1 MKTIKLLSRKAI
13 LAVLAA
19 AFLVS
24 FMFACVFMHVGVTL
38 SAESPYY
45 TADISAMTK
54 HDFSETGL
62 VSDPETDVYTST
74 GLKEFF
80 NDNALGTTLDTTFTA
95 SFMFAEG
102 ANVGFPISF
111 RRSGWSD
118 DQKINIYADGKVEL
132 YKARQNTFETFSGTA
147 FTAGTWYYLDY
158 TVANI
163 YTDAALEEQTGYR
176 LVVSITDKAAYS
188 AEYSVDMTNAEL
200 AQTDLEYNTG
210 NFFLWIPV
218 ELSGCVSVASYQ
230 FDPNA
235 LPEPSD
241 PVDPDAGYTKD
252 IADMPEI
259 DFLAVGLIF
268 DPYAGVYTDT
278 GLKEFF
284 EGNAPGT
291 TLDTTFTAAI
301 KFEEGANVGFP
312 ISFRRSG
319 WNEGLK
325 LNIYPDGKVWL
336 YKADADNASNR
347 KEFEGE
353 AFTPGTWYYVKYT
366 VANLYSDEDLTQA
379 IGYRSTVNITDKA
392 NYNVTYTYSYTFEDT
407 GNTEYT
413 TGNFFMWIG
422 NELSGHFGVA
432 SYQYDPETTP
442 GGGEEPEG
450 PDTPAEPTGYT
461 KDIADM
467 PEIDFL
473 EVGLISDPYAGVYTD
488 TGLKEFFEG
497 NAPGTTLDTTFTAA
511 IKFEEGANVGFPISF
526 RRSGWNEGL
535 KLNIYPDGKVWLYK
549 ADADNASNRKEFEG
563 EAFTPGTWYYVKYTV
578 ANLYS
583 DEDLT
588 QAIGYR
594 STVNITDK
602 ANYNVTYT
610 YSYTFEDTGNT
621 EYTTGNF
628 FMWIGNELGGHFG
641 VASYRFDPSA
651 EPAEYYSAV
660 DIDEAEVLEISEK
673 ITMNADGFLLS
684 AYTQEQDGFY
694 ANFSQELGNGVY
706 EMNKTLRYRLQGS
719 GSFHTAY
726 AGDWIWNSYKVDF
739 DYNQNTITVGLGGSN
754 TEVFNPS
761 PALDPDTI
769 YLVEITIIEYFRE
782 DNDEKAYEMLYV
794 RIYVDGEETPFVDKS
809 YQFTNPIIP
818 ASGARDYLGFYMGL
832 TGNVLR
838 VMPADFSRDYAVT
851 LVNGDNN
858 NQVATSYGE
867 PYDFTQYAVERTG
880 YEFEGW
886 ECYIGGVRRVI
897 PSTGEWIVDFTTQ
910 TSGIYSGTLTAV
922 YTPVEYKVNYVI
934 DGGTNSAEN
943 PATINVE
950 DGAVTL
956 AAAVPDT
963 AGEVFF
969 GWYLTADFT
978 GDPVTQIECT
988 YEEIT
993 LYARIADGCTLT
1005 FILPDGGQYSVS
1017 AETNTTYTLPTQT
1030 SEGYEEITG
1039 WQLQSGDSWTDVSGA
1054 SVTVS
1059 GDAVYR
1065 AVAQPIA
1072 YTITYE
1078 LGGGTNSAENPA
1090 TYTIEDSVT
1099 FVNPEREGYFFIGW
1113 YENDEMIRGIV
1124 VGSMGN
1130 ISVEARWVEDTIP
1143 ASTTYTVSENAVL
1156 LPVPSGLPAGSH
1168 YTVALYD
1175 AQDYELQVV
1184 SNAYTFDTVGSYKL
1198 VYTLTLPSGTYTRE
1212 MQITVEE
1219 GSDTPDPG
1227 SDSSI
1232 DSGSDTGSEG
1242 TASGGCNGCGGTLS
1256 MAFVGL
1262 PALAAAAVLIVRKK
1276 HTDD

>member
-1 MKTIKLLSRKAI
+1 MKTIKLLGRKAI

-80 NDNALGTTLDTTFTA
+80 NDNAPGTTLDTTFTA

-147 FTAGTWYYLDY
+147 FTAGTWYYLEY

-252 IADMPEI
+252 IANMPEI
-259 DFLAVGLIF
+259 DFLAVGLIT
-268 DPYAGVYTDT
+268 DPYA
-278 GLKEFF
+278 
-284 EGNAPGT
+284 
-291 TLDTTFTAAI
+291 
-301 KFEEGANVGFP
+301 
-312 ISFRRSG
+312 
-319 WNEGLK
+319 
-325 LNIYPDGKVWL
+325 
-336 YKADADNASNR
+336 
-347 KEFEGE
+347 
-353 AFTPGTWYYVKYT
+353 
-366 VANLYSDEDLTQA
+366 
-379 IGYRSTVNITDKA
+379 
-392 NYNVTYTYSYTFEDT
+392 
-407 GNTEYT
+407 
-413 TGNFFMWIG
+413 
-422 NELSGHFGVA
+422 
-432 SYQYDPETTP
+432 
-442 GGGEEPEG
+442 
-450 PDTPAEPTGYT
+450 
-461 KDIADM
+461 DI
-467 PEIDFL
+467 
-473 EVGLISDPYAGVYTD
+473 YTD

-867 PYDFTQYAVERTG
+867 PYDFTQYAAERTG

-993 LYARIADGCTLT
+993 LYARIAEGCTLT

-1099 FVNPEREGYFFIGW
+1099 FINPEREGYFFIGW

-1143 ASTTYTVSENAVL
+1143 ASMTYTVSENAVL

>member
-1 MKTIKLLSRKAI
+1 MKTIKLLGRKAI

-80 NDNALGTTLDTTFTA
+80 NDNAPGTTLDTTFTA

-147 FTAGTWYYLDY
+147 FTAGTWYYLEY

-252 IADMPEI
+252 IANMPEI
-259 DFLAVGLIF
+259 DFLAVGLIT
-268 DPYAGVYTDT
+268 DPYADIYTDT

-336 YKADADNASNR
+336 YKADADNAGNR

-353 AFTPGTWYYVKYT
+353 AFTPGAWYYVKYT
-366 VANLYSDEDLTQA
+366 VANLYSDEGLT
-379 IGYRSTVNITDKA
+379 D
-392 NYNVTYTYSYTFEDT
+392 
-407 GNTEYT
+407 
-413 TGNFFMWIG
+413 
-422 NELSGHFGVA
+422 
-432 SYQYDPETTP
+432 
-442 GGGEEPEG
+442 
-450 PDTPAEPTGYT
+450 
-461 KDIADM
+461 
-467 PEIDFL
+467 
-473 EVGLISDPYAGVYTD
+473 
-488 TGLKEFFEG
+488 
-497 NAPGTTLDTTFTAA
+497 
-511 IKFEEGANVGFPISF
+511 
-526 RRSGWNEGL
+526 
-535 KLNIYPDGKVWLYK
+535 
-549 ADADNASNRKEFEG
+549 
-563 EAFTPGTWYYVKYTV
+563 
-578 ANLYS
+578 
-583 DEDLT
+583 
-588 QAIGYR
+588 AIGYR

-726 AGDWIWNSYKVDF
+726 AGEWIWNSYKVDF

-867 PYDFTQYAVERTG
+867 PYDFTQYAAERTG

-963 AGEVFF
+963 AGAVFF

-993 LYARIADGCTLT
+993 LYARIAEGCTLT

-1099 FVNPEREGYFFIGW
+1099 FINPEREGYFFIGW

-1175 AQDYELQVV
+1175 AQDHELQVV

-1262 PALAAAAVLIVRKK
+1262 PALAAAVLIVRKK

>member
-1 MKTIKLLSRKAI
+1 MKTIKLLGRKAI

-80 NDNALGTTLDTTFTA
+80 NDNAPGTTLDTTFTA

-147 FTAGTWYYLDY
+147 FTAGTWYYLEY

-252 IADMPEI
+252 IANMPEI
-259 DFLAVGLIF
+259 DFLAVGLIT

-336 YKADADNASNR
+336 YKADADNAGNR

-353 AFTPGTWYYVKYT
+353 AFTPGAWYYVKYT
-366 VANLYSDEDLTQA
+366 VANLYSDEGLT
-379 IGYRSTVNITDKA
+379 D
-392 NYNVTYTYSYTFEDT
+392 
-407 GNTEYT
+407 
-413 TGNFFMWIG
+413 
-422 NELSGHFGVA
+422 
-432 SYQYDPETTP
+432 
-442 GGGEEPEG
+442 
-450 PDTPAEPTGYT
+450 
-461 KDIADM
+461 
-467 PEIDFL
+467 
-473 EVGLISDPYAGVYTD
+473 
-488 TGLKEFFEG
+488 
-497 NAPGTTLDTTFTAA
+497 
-511 IKFEEGANVGFPISF
+511 
-526 RRSGWNEGL
+526 
-535 KLNIYPDGKVWLYK
+535 
-549 ADADNASNRKEFEG
+549 
-563 EAFTPGTWYYVKYTV
+563 
-578 ANLYS
+578 
-583 DEDLT
+583 
-588 QAIGYR
+588 AIGYR

-867 PYDFTQYAVERTG
+867 PYDFTQYAAERTG

-993 LYARIADGCTLT
+993 LYAKIAEGCTLT

-1099 FVNPEREGYFFIGW
+1099 FINPEREGYFFIGW

>member
-1 MKTIKLLSRKAI
+1 MKTIKLLGRKAI

-80 NDNALGTTLDTTFTA
+80 NDNAPGTTLDTTFTA

-147 FTAGTWYYLDY
+147 FTAGTWYYLEY

-259 DFLAVGLIF
+259 DFLAVGLIT
-268 DPYAGVYTDT
+268 DPYADIYTDT

-353 AFTPGTWYYVKYT
+353 AFTPG
-366 VANLYSDEDLTQA
+366 A
-379 IGYRSTVNITDKA
+379 
-392 NYNVTYTYSYTFEDT
+392 
-407 GNTEYT
+407 
-413 TGNFFMWIG
+413 
-422 NELSGHFGVA
+422 
-432 SYQYDPETTP
+432 
-442 GGGEEPEG
+442 
-450 PDTPAEPTGYT
+450 
-461 KDIADM
+461 
-467 PEIDFL
+467 
-473 EVGLISDPYAGVYTD
+473 
-488 TGLKEFFEG
+488 
-497 NAPGTTLDTTFTAA
+497 
-511 IKFEEGANVGFPISF
+511 
-526 RRSGWNEGL
+526 
-535 KLNIYPDGKVWLYK
+535 
-549 ADADNASNRKEFEG
+549 
-563 EAFTPGTWYYVKYTV
+563 WYYVKYTV

-651 EPAEYYSAV
+651 EPAEYYAAV

-867 PYDFTQYAVERTG
+867 PYDFTQYAAERTG

-993 LYARIADGCTLT
+993 LYARIAEGCTLT
-1005 FILPDGGQYSVS
+1005 FILPDGRQYSVS

-1099 FVNPEREGYFFIGW
+1099 FINPEREGYFFIGW

>member
-1 MKTIKLLSRKAI
+1 MKTIKLLGRKAI

-80 NDNALGTTLDTTFTA
+80 NDNAPGTTLDTTFTA

-147 FTAGTWYYLDY
+147 FTAGTWYYLEY

-241 PVDPDAGYTKD
+241 PVDPDA
-252 IADMPEI
+252 
-259 DFLAVGLIF
+259 
-268 DPYAGVYTDT
+268 
-278 GLKEFF
+278 
-284 EGNAPGT
+284 
-291 TLDTTFTAAI
+291 
-301 KFEEGANVGFP
+301 
-312 ISFRRSG
+312 
-319 WNEGLK
+319 
-325 LNIYPDGKVWL
+325 
-336 YKADADNASNR
+336 
-347 KEFEGE
+347 
-353 AFTPGTWYYVKYT
+353 
-366 VANLYSDEDLTQA
+366 
-379 IGYRSTVNITDKA
+379 
-392 NYNVTYTYSYTFEDT
+392 
-407 GNTEYT
+407 
-413 TGNFFMWIG
+413 
-422 NELSGHFGVA
+422 
-432 SYQYDPETTP
+432 
-442 GGGEEPEG
+442 
-450 PDTPAEPTGYT
+450 GYT

-651 EPAEYYSAV
+651 EPAEYYAAV

-867 PYDFTQYAVERTG
+867 PYDFTQYAAERTG

-993 LYARIADGCTLT
+993 LYARIAEGCTLT

-1099 FVNPEREGYFFIGW
+1099 FINPEREGYFFIGW
-1113 YENDEMIRGIV
+1113 YENDEMSRGIV

-1143 ASTTYTVSENAVL
+1143 ASMTYTVSENAVL

>member
-241 PVDPDAGYTKD
+241 PVDPDA
-252 IADMPEI
+252 
-259 DFLAVGLIF
+259 
-268 DPYAGVYTDT
+268 
-278 GLKEFF
+278 
-284 EGNAPGT
+284 
-291 TLDTTFTAAI
+291 
-301 KFEEGANVGFP
+301 
-312 ISFRRSG
+312 
-319 WNEGLK
+319 
-325 LNIYPDGKVWL
+325 
-336 YKADADNASNR
+336 
-347 KEFEGE
+347 
-353 AFTPGTWYYVKYT
+353 
-366 VANLYSDEDLTQA
+366 
-379 IGYRSTVNITDKA
+379 
-392 NYNVTYTYSYTFEDT
+392 
-407 GNTEYT
+407 
-413 TGNFFMWIG
+413 
-422 NELSGHFGVA
+422 
-432 SYQYDPETTP
+432 
-442 GGGEEPEG
+442 
-450 PDTPAEPTGYT
+450 GYT

-867 PYDFTQYAVERTG
+867 PYDFTQYAAERTG

-922 YTPVEYKVNYVI
+922 YTPVE
-934 DGGTNSAEN
+934 
-943 PATINVE
+943 
-950 DGAVTL
+950 
-956 AAAVPDT
+956 
-963 AGEVFF
+963 
-969 GWYLTADFT
+969 
-978 GDPVTQIECT
+978 
-988 YEEIT
+988 
-993 LYARIADGCTLT
+993 
-1005 FILPDGGQYSVS
+1005 
-1017 AETNTTYTLPTQT
+1017 
-1030 SEGYEEITG
+1030 
-1039 WQLQSGDSWTDVSGA
+1039 
-1054 SVTVS
+1054 
-1059 GDAVYR
+1059 
-1065 AVAQPIA
+1065 
-1072 YTITYE
+1072 
-1078 LGGGTNSAENPA
+1078 
-1090 TYTIEDSVT
+1090 
-1099 FVNPEREGYFFIGW
+1099 
-1113 YENDEMIRGIV
+1113 
-1124 VGSMGN
+1124 
-1130 ISVEARWVEDTIP
+1130 
-1143 ASTTYTVSENAVL
+1143 
-1156 LPVPSGLPAGSH
+1156 
-1168 YTVALYD
+1168 
-1175 AQDYELQVV
+1175 
-1184 SNAYTFDTVGSYKL
+1184 
-1198 VYTLTLPSGTYTRE
+1198 
-1212 MQITVEE
+1212 
-1219 GSDTPDPG
+1219 
-1227 SDSSI
+1227 
-1232 DSGSDTGSEG
+1232 
-1242 TASGGCNGCGGTLS
+1242 
-1256 MAFVGL
+1256 
-1262 PALAAAAVLIVRKK
+1262 
-1276 HTDD
+1276 

>member
-1 MKTIKLLSRKAI
+1 MKTIKLLGRKAI

-80 NDNALGTTLDTTFTA
+80 NDNAPGTTLDTTFTA

-147 FTAGTWYYLDY
+147 FTAGTWYYLEY

-252 IADMPEI
+252 IANMPEI
-259 DFLAVGLIF
+259 DFLA
-268 DPYAGVYTDT
+268 
-278 GLKEFF
+278 
-284 EGNAPGT
+284 
-291 TLDTTFTAAI
+291 
-301 KFEEGANVGFP
+301 
-312 ISFRRSG
+312 
-319 WNEGLK
+319 
-325 LNIYPDGKVWL
+325 
-336 YKADADNASNR
+336 
-347 KEFEGE
+347 
-353 AFTPGTWYYVKYT
+353 
-366 VANLYSDEDLTQA
+366 
-379 IGYRSTVNITDKA
+379 
-392 NYNVTYTYSYTFEDT
+392 
-407 GNTEYT
+407 
-413 TGNFFMWIG
+413 
-422 NELSGHFGVA
+422 
-432 SYQYDPETTP
+432 
-442 GGGEEPEG
+442 
-450 PDTPAEPTGYT
+450 
-461 KDIADM
+461 
-467 PEIDFL
+467 
-473 EVGLISDPYAGVYTD
+473 VGLISDPYAGVYTD

-867 PYDFTQYAVERTG
+867 PYDFTQYAAERTG

-993 LYARIADGCTLT
+993 LYAKIAEGCTLT

-1099 FVNPEREGYFFIGW
+1099 FINPEREGYFFIGW

>member
-241 PVDPDAGYTKD
+241 PVDPDA
-252 IADMPEI
+252 
-259 DFLAVGLIF
+259 
-268 DPYAGVYTDT
+268 
-278 GLKEFF
+278 
-284 EGNAPGT
+284 
-291 TLDTTFTAAI
+291 
-301 KFEEGANVGFP
+301 
-312 ISFRRSG
+312 
-319 WNEGLK
+319 
-325 LNIYPDGKVWL
+325 
-336 YKADADNASNR
+336 
-347 KEFEGE
+347 
-353 AFTPGTWYYVKYT
+353 
-366 VANLYSDEDLTQA
+366 
-379 IGYRSTVNITDKA
+379 
-392 NYNVTYTYSYTFEDT
+392 
-407 GNTEYT
+407 
-413 TGNFFMWIG
+413 
-422 NELSGHFGVA
+422 
-432 SYQYDPETTP
+432 
-442 GGGEEPEG
+442 
-450 PDTPAEPTGYT
+450 GYT

-867 PYDFTQYAVERTG
+867 PYDFTQYAAERTG

-993 LYARIADGCTLT
+993 LYAKIAEGCTLT

>member
-1 MKTIKLLSRKAI
+1 MKTIKLLGRKAI

-80 NDNALGTTLDTTFTA
+80 NDNAPGTTLDTTFTA

-147 FTAGTWYYLDY
+147 FTAGTWYYLEY

-252 IADMPEI
+252 IANMPEI
-259 DFLAVGLIF
+259 DFLAVGLIT
-268 DPYAGVYTDT
+268 DPYADIYTDT

-336 YKADADNASNR
+336 YKADADNAGNR

-353 AFTPGTWYYVKYT
+353 AFTPGAWYYVKYT
-366 VANLYSDEDLTQA
+366 VANLYSDEGLT
-379 IGYRSTVNITDKA
+379 D
-392 NYNVTYTYSYTFEDT
+392 
-407 GNTEYT
+407 
-413 TGNFFMWIG
+413 
-422 NELSGHFGVA
+422 
-432 SYQYDPETTP
+432 
-442 GGGEEPEG
+442 
-450 PDTPAEPTGYT
+450 
-461 KDIADM
+461 
-467 PEIDFL
+467 
-473 EVGLISDPYAGVYTD
+473 
-488 TGLKEFFEG
+488 
-497 NAPGTTLDTTFTAA
+497 
-511 IKFEEGANVGFPISF
+511 
-526 RRSGWNEGL
+526 
-535 KLNIYPDGKVWLYK
+535 
-549 ADADNASNRKEFEG
+549 
-563 EAFTPGTWYYVKYTV
+563 
-578 ANLYS
+578 
-583 DEDLT
+583 
-588 QAIGYR
+588 AIGYR

-651 EPAEYYSAV
+651 EPAEYYAAV

-867 PYDFTQYAVERTG
+867 PYDFTQYAAERTG

-993 LYARIADGCTLT
+993 LYARIAEGCTLT
-1005 FILPDGGQYSVS
+1005 FILPDGRQYSVS

-1099 FVNPEREGYFFIGW
+1099 FINPEREGYFFIGW

>member
-1 MKTIKLLSRKAI
+1 MKTIKLLGRKAI

-80 NDNALGTTLDTTFTA
+80 NDNAPGTTLDTTFTA

-147 FTAGTWYYLDY
+147 FTAGTWYYLEY

-252 IADMPEI
+252 IANMPEI
-259 DFLAVGLIF
+259 DFLAVGLIT
-268 DPYAGVYTDT
+268 DPYADIYTDT

-366 VANLYSDEDLTQA
+366 VANLYSDEDLT
-379 IGYRSTVNITDKA
+379 
-392 NYNVTYTYSYTFEDT
+392 
-407 GNTEYT
+407 
-413 TGNFFMWIG
+413 
-422 NELSGHFGVA
+422 L
-432 SYQYDPETTP
+432 
-442 GGGEEPEG
+442 
-450 PDTPAEPTGYT
+450 
-461 KDIADM
+461 
-467 PEIDFL
+467 
-473 EVGLISDPYAGVYTD
+473 
-488 TGLKEFFEG
+488 
-497 NAPGTTLDTTFTAA
+497 
-511 IKFEEGANVGFPISF
+511 
-526 RRSGWNEGL
+526 
-535 KLNIYPDGKVWLYK
+535 
-549 ADADNASNRKEFEG
+549 
-563 EAFTPGTWYYVKYTV
+563 
-578 ANLYS
+578 
-583 DEDLT
+583 
-588 QAIGYR
+588 AIGYR

-651 EPAEYYSAV
+651 EPAKYYAAV

-867 PYDFTQYAVERTG
+867 PYDFTQYAAERTG

-993 LYARIADGCTLT
+993 LYAKIAEGCTLT
-1005 FILPDGGQYSVS
+1005 FILPDGRQYSVS

-1175 AQDYELQVV
+1175 AQDHELQVV

>member
-1 MKTIKLLSRKAI
+1 MKTIKLLGRKAI

-80 NDNALGTTLDTTFTA
+80 NDNAPGTTLDTTFTA

-147 FTAGTWYYLDY
+147 FTAGTWYYLEY

-252 IADMPEI
+252 IANMPEI
-259 DFLAVGLIF
+259 DFLA
-268 DPYAGVYTDT
+268 
-278 GLKEFF
+278 
-284 EGNAPGT
+284 
-291 TLDTTFTAAI
+291 
-301 KFEEGANVGFP
+301 
-312 ISFRRSG
+312 
-319 WNEGLK
+319 
-325 LNIYPDGKVWL
+325 
-336 YKADADNASNR
+336 
-347 KEFEGE
+347 
-353 AFTPGTWYYVKYT
+353 
-366 VANLYSDEDLTQA
+366 
-379 IGYRSTVNITDKA
+379 
-392 NYNVTYTYSYTFEDT
+392 
-407 GNTEYT
+407 
-413 TGNFFMWIG
+413 
-422 NELSGHFGVA
+422 
-432 SYQYDPETTP
+432 
-442 GGGEEPEG
+442 
-450 PDTPAEPTGYT
+450 
-461 KDIADM
+461 
-467 PEIDFL
+467 
-473 EVGLISDPYAGVYTD
+473 VGLISDPYAGVYTD

-549 ADADNASNRKEFEG
+549 ADADNAGNRKEFEG
-563 EAFTPGTWYYVKYTV
+563 EAFTPGAWYYVKYTV

-583 DEDLT
+583 DEGLT
-588 QAIGYR
+588 DAIGYR

-651 EPAEYYSAV
+651 EPAKYYAAV

-867 PYDFTQYAVERTG
+867 PYDFTQYAAERTG

-993 LYARIADGCTLT
+993 LYAKIAEGCTLT

-1099 FVNPEREGYFFIGW
+1099 FINPEREGYFFIGW

>member
-1 MKTIKLLSRKAI
+1 MKTIKLLGRKAI

-80 NDNALGTTLDTTFTA
+80 NDNAPGTTLDTTFTA

-147 FTAGTWYYLDY
+147 FTAGTWYYLEY

-252 IADMPEI
+252 IANMPEI
-259 DFLAVGLIF
+259 DFLA
-268 DPYAGVYTDT
+268 
-278 GLKEFF
+278 
-284 EGNAPGT
+284 
-291 TLDTTFTAAI
+291 
-301 KFEEGANVGFP
+301 
-312 ISFRRSG
+312 
-319 WNEGLK
+319 
-325 LNIYPDGKVWL
+325 
-336 YKADADNASNR
+336 
-347 KEFEGE
+347 
-353 AFTPGTWYYVKYT
+353 
-366 VANLYSDEDLTQA
+366 
-379 IGYRSTVNITDKA
+379 
-392 NYNVTYTYSYTFEDT
+392 
-407 GNTEYT
+407 
-413 TGNFFMWIG
+413 
-422 NELSGHFGVA
+422 
-432 SYQYDPETTP
+432 
-442 GGGEEPEG
+442 
-450 PDTPAEPTGYT
+450 
-461 KDIADM
+461 
-467 PEIDFL
+467 
-473 EVGLISDPYAGVYTD
+473 VGLISDPYAGVYTD

-549 ADADNASNRKEFEG
+549 ADADNAGNRKEFEG

-651 EPAEYYSAV
+651 EPAKYYSAV

-867 PYDFTQYAVERTG
+867 PYDFTQYAAGRTG

-969 GWYLTADFT
+969 GWYLNAEFT

-993 LYARIADGCTLT
+993 LYARIAEGCTLT

-1099 FVNPEREGYFFIGW
+1099 FINPEREGYFFIGW

>member
-1 MKTIKLLSRKAI
+1 MKTIKLLGRKAI

-80 NDNALGTTLDTTFTA
+80 NDNAPGTTLDTTFTA

-147 FTAGTWYYLDY
+147 FTAGTWYYLEY

-252 IADMPEI
+252 IA
-259 DFLAVGLIF
+259 
-268 DPYAGVYTDT
+268 
-278 GLKEFF
+278 
-284 EGNAPGT
+284 N
-291 TLDTTFTAAI
+291 
-301 KFEEGANVGFP
+301 
-312 ISFRRSG
+312 
-319 WNEGLK
+319 
-325 LNIYPDGKVWL
+325 
-336 YKADADNASNR
+336 
-347 KEFEGE
+347 
-353 AFTPGTWYYVKYT
+353 
-366 VANLYSDEDLTQA
+366 
-379 IGYRSTVNITDKA
+379 
-392 NYNVTYTYSYTFEDT
+392 
-407 GNTEYT
+407 
-413 TGNFFMWIG
+413 
-422 NELSGHFGVA
+422 
-432 SYQYDPETTP
+432 
-442 GGGEEPEG
+442 
-450 PDTPAEPTGYT
+450 
-461 KDIADM
+461 M

-651 EPAEYYSAV
+651 EPAKYYSAV

-867 PYDFTQYAVERTG
+867 PYDFTQYAAERTG

-993 LYARIADGCTLT
+993 LYARIAEGCTLT

-1099 FVNPEREGYFFIGW
+1099 FINPEREGYFFIGW

-1143 ASTTYTVSENAVL
+1143 ASMTYTVSENAVL